1 MRKQTDIE
9 VSSATAAGGLRA
21 PPLALWVLLRH
32 HNEGPSR
39 LGCRLRSCQW
49 VAPRFRAAWH
59 FPDEGMPAELANMET
74 HTARASDCGYGG
86 IKAGSKAEQLS
97 RSAYVEDEAG
107 TLMGRVSMSEEPTRS
122 HAEDD
127 YPCSHIDTP
136 LSLRFFFE
144 AIRRPAISMS
154 DRQHTLLRAQAA
166 TGG

>member
-1 MRKQTDIE
+1 MAMWHTTIPE
-9 VSSATAAGGLRA
+9 AAGTFSGL
-21 PPLALWVLLRH
+21 
-32 HNEGPSR
+32 
-39 LGCRLRSCQW
+39 
-49 VAPRFRAAWH
+49 FRR
-59 FPDEGMPAELANMET
+59 PACHAMANMNDR
-74 HTARASDCGYGG
+74 TALATEYGYSG
-86 IKAGSKAEQLS
+86 ITPGSKAGQLTG
-97 RSAYVEDEAG
+97 SAYVEDEAG
-107 TLMGRVSMSEEPTRS
+107 TLMGRVSICKEPTRS